1 MQAKILKEFFD
12 LGVVSAVKV
21 TPEPMSKGWILS
33 FTVKGQDTPLE
44 TARGGLRVF
53 SSLDTLVGAVEQ
65 ITGRKPTSLSV
76 GV

>member
-12 LGVVSAVKV
+12 LGVVSAVTV

-33 FTVKGQDTPLE
+33 FRVKGQDTPLE
-44 TARGGLRVF
+44 TARGGVRVF
-53 SSLDTLVGAVEQ
+53 SSLDTLMGTVEQ
-65 ITGRKPTSLSV
+65 ITGRKPVSLQV